1 MFVNLITQT
10 EQSRTNNRA
19 YAPVP
24 PPRCGMPVSD
34 NILKESTK
42 LPFYDRWARRC
53 GQESRFMHE
62 ARVMAAATS
71 RFPHALWAPHFNC
84 DLTKMSLA
92 FRALT
97 IFGVSMI

>member
-42 LPFYDRWARRC
+42 LPFYDGWAYPSMM
-53 GQESRFMHE
+53 GGP
-62 ARVMAAATS
+62 A
-71 RFPHALWAPHFNC
+71 
-84 DLTKMSLA
+84 
-92 FRALT
+92 
-97 IFGVSMI
+97 GVDRSPGSCTRPA